1 MGVIFD
7 KLCGG
12 NQSHD
17 ELFKIEGLNSMVNFE
32 CEGFI
37 YVKYYDQNYKKRIQ
51 SKEGGNDASIG
62 DKFYGVLFI
71 DRLRLF
77 TN

>member
-1 MGVIFD
+1 
-7 KLCGG
+7 
-12 NQSHD
+12 
-17 ELFKIEGLNSMVNFE
+17 MVNFE

-51 SKEGGNDASIG
+51 SEEGGNDESIG
-62 DKFYGVLFI
+62 EKFYGVLFI